1 MKKLWR
7 MLAVCL
13 LLTLTLSLPVARA
26 EEKLKR
32 FPEVLQFSQSL
43 GKTNPRKDVTLFT
56 LTPRT
61 ARKDVTAAIG
71 EIIEGMKKEAKAYY
85 PTGAVRKGYTRV
97 TIGPS
102 VYRSGTRYLS
112 FLTTCTVDEGTERI
126 FLDYD
131 ARAYDME
138 TGERLSLCNLFAEDS
153 PAWALLQEEVR
164 SQLTGYFREI
174 DPDAATL
181 EALCT
186 REAVEQADFV
196 ITGGSLMLYYRADA
210 LYPGKNT
217 LMRVQLYLPDLWDMM
232 TDEARDQTDNRRY
245 ELLALTFDDGCA
257 GVTSMGI
264 INLLR
269 QYGANATFFIVGTSM
284 ADNHFVLAQEHDTGF
299 AMASHNYVH
308 DTSLTGESAEVL
320 LRWKEQ
326 FDQEM
331 DSIIGIRP
339 AYMRSPGGMDE
350 RFVDAQIGLPLIHWS
365 VSSNDAVAGTDIDTI
380 YRRTI
385 NAARDRQVILLHD
398 GRADASVYVKRI
410 LPILAQNGIMCVT
423 VDELFKIYGVE
434 LEPNQVYFY
443 PGA

>member
-1 MKKLWR
+1 MKRIRW
-7 MLAVCL
+7 MLAICL
-13 LLTLTLSLPVARA
+13 LLTLMMNLQTASA
-26 EEKLKR
+26 EEKLKC
-32 FPEVLQFSQSL
+32 FPELLQFSQSL
-43 GKTNPRKDVTLFT
+43 GKTNPRKDVTLIT

-71 EIIEGMKKEAKAYY
+71 EMIEEMKQEAKAYY
-85 PTGAVRKGYTRV
+85 PTGATRKEYTRV

-138 TGERLSLCNLFAEDS
+138 TGERLTLCSLFAPDS
-153 PAWALLQEEVR
+153 PAWALLREEIR
-164 SQLTGYFREI
+164 SQLTGYFREL
-174 DPDAATL
+174 DPDAEAL

-186 REAVEQADFV
+186 REAVEQASFV

-232 TDEARDQTDNRRY
+232 TDDARDQTDNRRY
-245 ELLALTFDDGCA
+245 ELVALTFDDGCA

-269 QYGANATFFIVGTSM
+269 QYGANATFFVVGTSM
-284 ADNHFVLAQEHDTGF
+284 AENHFVLAQEHDTGF
-299 AMASHNYVH
+299 AVGSHNYVH
-308 DTSLTGESAEVL
+308 DTSVIGESAEVL
-320 LRWKEQ
+320 LAWKEQ

-339 AYMRSPGGMDE
+339 PYMRSPGGMDE
-350 RFVDAQIGLPLIHWS
+350 RFVDAQIGLPIIHWS
-365 VSSNDAVAGTDIDTI
+365 VSSNDAVEDTDVDTI

-385 NAARDRQVILLHD
+385 NAAHDRQVILLHD
-398 GRADASVYVKRI
+398 GRAKAATYVRKV

-443 PGA
+443 PAE